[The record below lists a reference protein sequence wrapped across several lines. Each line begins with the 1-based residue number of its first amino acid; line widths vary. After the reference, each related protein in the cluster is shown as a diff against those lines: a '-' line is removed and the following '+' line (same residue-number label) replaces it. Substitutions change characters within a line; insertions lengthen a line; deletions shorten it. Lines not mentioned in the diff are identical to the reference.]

1 MCITRWGLYIYIY
14 SIHMHIQTHAH
25 IRIIYI
31 YMSKRKNEY
40 VYLYMCVI
48 VYDKHTAYI
57 KWLLITQNTNW
68 NMQNMYVHLGN
79 IFQTYFFGI
88 RRESRW
94 QQFLNLESSGWK
106 KNLET
111 RADHTTVEKMLFL
124 ASVTSHWSRTLC
136 SWWPALARVP
146 GWEKLSILCC
156 LGKPLTAAGVMISSR
171 GSFLIEKGM
180 SHFTSR
186 LGTVDFSLVFYIW
199 FVFFLNISEIS
210 RTVGE
215 NTCIC
220 WWTHPSRLKSLFLLV
235 RTLIRDGKHLL
246 VGATVGSP
254 CWNTYA
260 FTCKRQTLVIIDMKG
275 HGPYRPYSS
284 MSFQA
289 KHINTWQF
297 SSIFHSKLLRSG
309 YHFGDLSGPKLA
321 AEPLEQNTTIV
332 LHVKHHHVLLA

>member
-1 MCITRWGLYIYIY
+1 MGIIYIVYICTYKHTHTYVLYIYIHVQKKKWICIYIYICVCDSIWQTY
-14 SIHMHIQTHAH
+14 SIHKMIINYSKHKLEHAKYVRPFGKHIP
-25 IRIIYI
+25 
-31 YMSKRKNEY
+31 N
-40 VYLYMCVI
+40 L
-48 VYDKHTAYI
+48 
-57 KWLLITQNTNW
+57 
-68 NMQNMYVHLGN
+68 
-79 IFQTYFFGI
+79 FFGI

-199 FVFFLNISEIS
+199 FVFFFKYLGDLQDCG
-210 RTVGE
+210 RKY
-215 NTCIC
+215 
-220 WWTHPSRLKSLFLLV
+220 L
-235 RTLIRDGKHLL
+235 HLL
-246 VGATVGSP
+246 VNTSITVE
-254 CWNTYA
+254 
-260 FTCKRQTLVIIDMKG
+260 I
-275 HGPYRPYSS
+275 
-284 MSFQA
+284 
-289 KHINTWQF
+289 
-297 SSIFHSKLLRSG
+297 SI
-309 YHFGDLSGPKLA
+309 LA
-321 AEPLEQNTTIV
+321 G
-332 LHVKHHHVLLA
+332 

>member
-1 MCITRWGLYIYIY
+1 
-14 SIHMHIQTHAH
+14 MHIQTHAH

-31 YMSKRKNEY
+31 YTCPKEKM
-40 VYLYMCVI
+40 
-48 VYDKHTAYI
+48 
-57 KWLLITQNTNW
+57 
-68 NMQNMYVHLGN
+68 NMYIYVCDS
-79 IFQTYFFGI
+79 IWQTYSIHKMIINYSKHKLEHAKYVRPFGKHIPNLFFWDSAWVEVAAVS
-88 RRESRW
+88 ESRI
-94 QQFLNLESSGWK
+94 FRMK

-111 RADHTTVEKMLFL
+111 RADQTTVEKMLFL

-321 AEPLEQNTTIV
+321 AEPLEQNTTVV